1 MMAGTTVSGI
11 GSGIDTQAIVKSLVD
26 AQKAP
31 KQTQINTQTLKATTT
46 LSSIG
51 KIQAALD
58 AFRGALT
65 SMTTGNSFGG
75 LSLKSSDEKVATIT
89 AGAGAANGSFN
100 LVVTSWRRLPRS
112 PPRCMPVARPAWS
125 TPVPVRPS

>member
-1 MMAGTTVSGI
+1 
-11 GSGIDTQAIVKSLVD
+11 
-26 AQKAP
+26 
-31 KQTQINTQTLKATTT
+31 

-89 AGAGAANGSFN
+89 MGRGANGSFN
-100 LVVTSWRRLPRS
+100 LVVTQLASASKVSTKVYGWRDQRGQR
-112 PPRCMPVARPAWS
+112 RYS
-125 TPVPVRPS
+125 TTTLTITQNGKATT